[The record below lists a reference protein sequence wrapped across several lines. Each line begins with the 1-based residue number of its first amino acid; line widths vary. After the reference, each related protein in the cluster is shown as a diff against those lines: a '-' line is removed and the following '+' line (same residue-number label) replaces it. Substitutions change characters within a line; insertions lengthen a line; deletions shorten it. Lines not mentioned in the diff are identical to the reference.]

1 MLYWLMEKGFTKE
14 QIKQYAEDNNYTLEE
29 LLKNTN
35 IQIETIIKR
44 QIMYELYLYLENLL

>member
-14 QIKQYAEDNNYTLEE
+14 QIKQYAKDCDYTLEE

-35 IQIETIIKR
+35 IQIESIIKK
-44 QIMYELYLYLENLL
+44 QIMYELYSEDLF

>member
-35 IQIETIIKR
+35 IQIETIIKK
-44 QIMYELYLYLENLL
+44 QIMYELYSEDLL